1 MPIYQYK
8 CHACKTEFEELLSW
22 KKSQLEQ
29 LPCPNCGELNSK
41 NDMYIGVT
49 HVHFRGEFTDLG
61 KLQEKNKQL
70 RNKWN

>member
-8 CHACKTEFEELLSW
+8 CHACKTVFEELLTW

-49 HVHFRGEFTDLG
+49 YVHFRGEFTDLG